1 MAFCEVHFRPYPAEH
16 SGCVLCYQSK
26 AKNSRTSE
34 RETQKQESIKAKQKD
49 TAKGSKTA
57 IKQVSKKQAAINA
70 EKSRIKQRMQAA
82 CNVCFTCESA
92 KGETLSH
99 IITAKNKAF
108 ELLPLNLV
116 LLCMDCHYLYEHDKR
131 NFAILYPLSWQLKLD
146 RAKRISTEHYQKL
159 KAKGEQD

>member
-1 MAFCEVHFRPYPAEH
+1 MFSKLCQCERLPSYHGNE
-16 SGCVLCYQSK
+16 SCSLCMSEQAKQAKTTLKQKEATDK
-26 AKNSRTSE
+26 AKTGAKS
-34 RETQKQESIKAKQKD
+34 SIP
-49 TAKGSKTA
+49 
-57 IKQVSKKQAAINA
+57 QVSKKQAAINA

-116 LLCMDCHYLYEHDKR
+116 LECCSCHAVFEDNKVVYAAYWPVK
-131 NFAILYPLSWQLKLD
+131 WQLKLE
-146 RAKRISTEHYQKL
+146 RAKTISLEHYEKL
-159 KAKGEQD
+159 KQKAE